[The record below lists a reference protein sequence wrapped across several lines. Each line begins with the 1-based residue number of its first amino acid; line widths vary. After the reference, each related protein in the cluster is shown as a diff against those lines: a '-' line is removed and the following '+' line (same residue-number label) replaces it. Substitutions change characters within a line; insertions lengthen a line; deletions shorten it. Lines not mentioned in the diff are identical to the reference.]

1 MEDESSGCFGVLE
14 YNTAKIVHIKSK
26 KIGILYRLVQLI
38 IVGYVIGYAIVYK
51 KGYQI
56 FDQVQSSVTSK
67 VKGVAF
73 TNFSQSD
80 PSIGTRIWDTA
91 DYVVPAEENDATFV
105 ITNMII
111 TPNQTNGIC
120 SETHKN
126 HDAHCTKDMDCPK
139 GIPIKDGH
147 GVRTGK
153 CDLSTKTCKIYAW
166 CPIET
171 DQLKYP
177 FPILEDAKDFTLL
190 IKNSIQFPKFQ
201 YRKRNI
207 ANVSSDFL
215 KSCRYSPNN
224 AMSKLCPI
232 FTIDSIVNATGESFN
247 PIAYLGGVIA
257 ILIRWDC
264 DLDFGDSKCLPE
276 YTFQRLDNPNV
287 TLSPG
292 YNFRFPIY
300 YQIDNTQHRTL
311 TKAYGIRFIFIVF
324 GQAGKFNIV
333 PLLLNLGSGLALLSI
348 ATVLCDIIV
357 LYFIRGRMYYYG
369 HKYEV
374 IEEAD
379 EESESFI
386 QPVENKR
393 L

>member
-67 VKGVAF
+67 VKG
-73 TNFSQSD
+73 
-80 PSIGTRIWDTA
+80 
-91 DYVVPAEENDATFV
+91 ENDATFV

-111 TPNQTNGIC
+111 TSNQTNGIC

-171 DQLKYP
+171 DQL
-177 FPILEDAKDFTLL
+177 
-190 IKNSIQFPKFQ
+190 
-201 YRKRNI
+201 KRNI

-324 GQAGKFNIV
+324 GQA
-333 PLLLNLGSGLALLSI
+333 
-348 ATVLCDIIV
+348 TVLCDIIV

-379 EESESFI
+379 EESLNILITSGI
-386 QPVENKR
+386 VYTTRGKQTT
-393 L
+393 LTLLY